1 MMEIKIMPL
10 ALLSDRCHG
19 LAPLDDSAADDRFLQ
34 AHHGLLLG
42 TGDLKDFADRI
53 GSVQGF
59 DAAACNQAA
68 RD

>member
-34 AHHGLLLG
+34 AHHGLLL
-42 TGDLKDFADRI
+42 
-53 GSVQGF
+53 
-59 DAAACNQAA
+59 
-68 RD
+68 